1 MFELRQSKKRIHPE
15 EGTKSRVKSVKEG
28 EKKTELHLAQEKNE
42 DFCKLALRD
51 VI

>member
-1 MFELRQSKKRIHPE
+1 MERE
-15 EGTKSRVKSVKEG
+15 ERVKERCIQYQRMQR
-28 EKKTELHLAQEKNE
+28 ERDKKTELHLAKEKNE